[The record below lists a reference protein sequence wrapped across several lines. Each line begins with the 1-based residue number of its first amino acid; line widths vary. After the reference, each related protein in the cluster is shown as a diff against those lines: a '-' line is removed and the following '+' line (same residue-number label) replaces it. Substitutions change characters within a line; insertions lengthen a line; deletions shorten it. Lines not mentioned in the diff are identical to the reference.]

1 MLVVTGRDRLSCP
14 MYDLV
19 TDFEPSNGRPTSDYV
34 LSKWESCNDRV
45 VSLVTC
51 ALSSERLCDG
61 LDCELSSGQP
71 WDNFSLPVSS
81 GRSVMGCE
89 LSNGQPCDG
98 LCTTDLWTVSLGTVC
113 CPCPE

>member
-1 MLVVTGRDRLSCP
+1 

-51 ALSSERLCDG
+51 C
-61 LDCELSSGQP
+61 
-71 WDNFSLPVSS
+71 PVN
-81 GRSVMGCE
+81 GSVTG
-89 LSNGQPCDG
+89 
-98 LCTTDLWTVSLGTVC
+98 WTVSYLPDSPVITSAC
-113 CPCPE
+113 QCPVDAL